1 MRREDIQNF
10 VDVYAISYKGLEEY
24 AYRTKRDIRNYF
36 KWLFKRDKNGFFV
49 AEIDAK
55 AVGFVACDTNWFSL
69 FEFKKVGEIHEIFV
83 LPEYRKKRVASTL
96 LTSAL
101 EYALKKGRDVAELWV
116 GEKNS
121 AAKLFYEK
129 NGFRETEKIGKW
141 VRMVKSLI

>member
-1 MRREDIQNF
+1 MRREDIQSF
-10 VDVYAISYKGLEEY
+10 IVVYATSYRGLEEY

-36 KWLFKRDKNGFFV
+36 NWLFRRDQQGFFV

-83 LPEYRKKRVASTL
+83 LPEYRRRYVASTL
-96 LTSAL
+96 LSSAL
-101 EYALKKGRDVAELWV
+101 EYALKRKRDLAELWV

-121 AAKLFYEK
+121 IAKLFYEK
-129 NGFRETEKIGKW
+129 NGFKGAEKIGKW
-141 VRMVKSLI
+141 IRMIKSLI